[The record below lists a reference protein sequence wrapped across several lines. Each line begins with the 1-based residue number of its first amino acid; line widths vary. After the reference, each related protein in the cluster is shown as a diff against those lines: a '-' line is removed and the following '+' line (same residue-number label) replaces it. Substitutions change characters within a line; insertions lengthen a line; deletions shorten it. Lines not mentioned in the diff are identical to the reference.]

1 MGVMSLPDLTLQG
14 SFGVGGSVAAVLSVN
29 GFHPITS
36 LLVAMLAGAVCGL
49 VTATLHMALRL
60 NVLLASILVATAA
73 YSVCLVVMNSGNVS
87 LAGAQTA
94 FSWAQQAGLSFR
106 TATIVTGMVV
116 TAVLCAG
123 FLWFLRT
130 EYGLSLVASGQN
142 IQTARGLGVRTEQ
155 RQAVGLALANAL
167 AALTGGLVVHNQGF
181 MDVTI
186 QNGVIVI
193 GLAAMMVGLSLT
205 RSGRIAP
212 TVAMLVLGVVIYRF
226 AVAGALQLGL
236 NPNLMQLITAT
247 LVIVVIGARSHGRAA
262 LRSITPVGR
271 RERRVAQAR
280 FYEEDRVASFI

>member
-1 MGVMSLPDLTLQG
+1 
-14 SFGVGGSVAAVLSVN
+14 
-29 GFHPITS
+29 
-36 LLVAMLAGAVCGL
+36 
-49 VTATLHMALRL
+49 
-60 NVLLASILVATAA
+60 
-73 YSVCLVVMNSGNVS
+73 
-87 LAGAQTA
+87 
-94 FSWAQQAGLSFR
+94 
-106 TATIVTGMVV
+106 
-116 TAVLCAG
+116 
-123 FLWFLRT
+123 
-130 EYGLSLVASGQN
+130 
-142 IQTARGLGVRTEQ
+142 
-155 RQAVGLALANAL
+155 
-167 AALTGGLVVHNQGF
+167 

>member
-1 MGVMSLPDLTLQG
+1 
-14 SFGVGGSVAAVLSVN
+14 
-29 GFHPITS
+29 
-36 LLVAMLAGAVCGL
+36 
-49 VTATLHMALRL
+49 
-60 NVLLASILVATAA
+60 
-73 YSVCLVVMNSGNVS
+73 MNSGNVS

-94 FSWAQQAGLSFR
+94 FSWAQDAGLSFR
-106 TATIVTGMVV
+106 TATIVTGAAVTVV
-116 TAVLCAG
+116 LSAG

-130 EYGLSLVASGQN
+130 EYGLSLVAAGQN

-155 RQAVGLALANAL
+155 RQAVGLAVANAL

-205 RSGRIAP
+205 RSGRIGP

-262 LRSITPVGR
+262 PRSITATGR

-280 FYEEDRVASFI
+280 FYDEDRVASFI